1 MTQNEKGPSH
11 ICSTVVSLNGTV
23 IFFFEQ
29 IANHLPS
36 FIKVVSLFEFVSCVA
51 FKLHVLVR
59 YSEQLCNYSIN
70 G

>member
-1 MTQNEKGPSH
+1 MQYRSVTKWNCH
-11 ICSTVVSLNGTV
+11 
-23 IFFFEQ
+23 FFFEQ